1 MSDLLHDL
9 NLVRKLLPDIVRS
22 KYYIRAKKGNFI
34 DLWLTTVQNFQDK
47 ECLVMG
53 KKSLSFNDVDRV
65 SNQIA
70 NYLLSL
76 GIKPKDTVCIMMENS
91 PEFIC
96 TILGVAKVGAIG
108 ALLNYNLRDKSLQ
121 HCISIVNPV
130 LVIFENP
137 FSSAIQSIHSNLKQ
151 TFENLQFT
159 LFNTENDLFNEEGFL
174 INSFL
179 SNKIL
184 KSISSRPVKEELRI
198 NSHFGEPYMYI
209 YTSGTTGLP
218 KAAVVPHA
226 KAFSAAFLYSSNFSV
241 QSTDRIYNCLPL
253 YHSSGLLIGFG
264 FTVRN
269 GSTMIISKK
278 FSATSFWKE
287 CCESKATVV
296 MYIGELA
303 RYLLNAFPND
313 DSAAWVRKNSKVRL
327 AIGNGLRPDIWEQ
340 FKSRFNI
347 REIGEFY
354 AATEGNLALFN
365 HNTSVIGAGAVGK
378 QGPLLAKFMGLKLVK
393 FNHDTETPIRGK
405 DGFCIECDANESG
418 ELLAPVITGDVSRE
432 FKGYLDEKATAK
444 KLIKDVV
451 VKGDTYFRSGD
462 LLKKD
467 LRGFYYFVDR
477 IGDTFRWKGE
487 NVSTMEVAEAISKY
501 PGVGEANVYGIQ
513 IPGFDGQPPMVSIT
527 PRENEKLDLSNLYSF
542 LKPKLPSYA
551 LPLFVRIQKR
561 MDITG
566 TFKHQKVELRKQGCD
581 PTKITNEDLFW
592 LNNGTYINFGRN
604 EYLQMMAGK
613 AKL

>member
-108 ALLNYNLRDKSLQ
+108 ALLNYNLR
-121 HCISIVNPV
+121 VNPV

-296 MYIGELA
+296 MVNPY
-303 RYLLNAFPND
+303 
-313 DSAAWVRKNSKVRL
+313 
-327 AIGNGLRPDIWEQ
+327 
-340 FKSRFNI
+340 
-347 REIGEFY
+347 
-354 AATEGNLALFN
+354 
-365 HNTSVIGAGAVGK
+365 
-378 QGPLLAKFMGLKLVK
+378 
-393 FNHDTETPIRGK
+393 
-405 DGFCIECDANESG
+405 
-418 ELLAPVITGDVSRE
+418 
-432 FKGYLDEKATAK
+432 
-444 KLIKDVV
+444 
-451 VKGDTYFRSGD
+451 
-462 LLKKD
+462 
-467 LRGFYYFVDR
+467 
-477 IGDTFRWKGE
+477 
-487 NVSTMEVAEAISKY
+487 
-501 PGVGEANVYGIQ
+501 
-513 IPGFDGQPPMVSIT
+513 
-527 PRENEKLDLSNLYSF
+527 
-542 LKPKLPSYA
+542 
-551 LPLFVRIQKR
+551 
-561 MDITG
+561 
-566 TFKHQKVELRKQGCD
+566 
-581 PTKITNEDLFW
+581 
-592 LNNGTYINFGRN
+592 
-604 EYLQMMAGK
+604 
-613 AKL
+613 